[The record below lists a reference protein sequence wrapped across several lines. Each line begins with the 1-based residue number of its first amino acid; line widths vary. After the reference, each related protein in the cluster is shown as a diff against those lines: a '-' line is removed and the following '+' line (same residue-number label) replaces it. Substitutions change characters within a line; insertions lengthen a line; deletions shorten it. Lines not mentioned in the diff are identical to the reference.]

1 MAGIEN
7 HDDGGVFATLAL
19 VDGAGVGEGK
29 LVHFVALV
37 FHGLVF
43 KEYSYLV
50 RVLADSVN
58 DSRVAVEDVLV
69 VVVADLHHAVAFT
82 PADSGDSVAFHSGP
96 CRGPFRVEN
105 VLQKGVQFERAERS
119 LAHRGEQLHFGF
131 EVDVDFAAD
140 AANEQFPDNLPC
152 LLRCFEGDKVEVRPV
167 DRRWRNSLVDFGGL
181 VGDVVAAGL
190 PKDVLQADVRDSRAL
205 EQIVE
210 HVARAHARQ
219 LVRITDEY
227 NAGSQRCRFENGC
240 GKPCIDHAEFVDD
253 EQIAFQ
259 LVANIFVELARD
271 GVHLE
276 QAVDGAGVFAAA
288 FAHAFGCAPRGGG
301 KADLFAHFAGEVQNS
316 LEDGRLAR
324 ARPAGDNA
332 NLVRDCHRYGLPL
345 YGVECELVLAFPV
358 Y

>member
-1 MAGIEN
+1 MAGIEH

-19 VDGAGVGEGK
+19 VNGAGVGEGK

-50 RVLADSVN
+50 CVLADPVN
-58 DSRVAVEDVLV
+58 DSRVAVENILV
-69 VVVADLHHAVAFT
+69 VVVADLHYAVSFA
-82 PADSGDSVAFHSGP
+82 PADSGDSVALDSGP
-96 CRGPFRVEN
+96 CRGPFRVED
-105 VLQKGVQFERAERS
+105 VLQKGVELERAERS

-140 AANEQFPDNLPC
+140 AASEQFSDNLSC

-167 DRRWRNSLVDFGGL
+167 DRRWRDALVDFGGL

-219 LVRITDEY
+219 LVRISDEY

-240 GKPCIDHAEFVDD
+240 GKPRVDHAEFVDD
-253 EQIAFQ
+253 E
-259 LVANIFVELARD
+259 
-271 GVHLE
+271 
-276 QAVDGAGVFAAA
+276 
-288 FAHAFGCAPRGGG
+288 
-301 KADLFAHFAGEVQNS
+301 
-316 LEDGRLAR
+316 
-324 ARPAGDNA
+324 
-332 NLVRDCHRYGLPL
+332 
-345 YGVECELVLAFPV
+345 
-358 Y
+358 